1 MTIWDCAI
9 QVASFDN
16 EDLQHHNGSEIDCGG
31 KRMQLNHYVKEV
43 ICVPRPTLVKLIP
56 ERGYTFYPDY
66 AIINRC
72 KGFCPNSKSCFPVK
86 TNAKNIIVRRTSY
99 NSSQCYRVSVEEHI
113 KCKCICSVME
123 HHCSNYHI
131 YSEDNCACECMN
143 RAECDESRQM
153 VWDEKMC
160 KCMCNKPTEICA
172 SGLEWLPS
180 RCRCVHVVERD
191 TPYTAFED
199 DTRNVT

>member
-1 MTIWDCAI
+1 MIKI
-9 QVASFDN
+9 HSFYSFTSKSSK
-16 EDLQHHNGSEIDCGG
+16 LHNTKNPIILHVSMRQFSRIFQKERQLKSISTFNVIFLTDCGG

-113 KCKCICSVME
+113 KCK
-123 HHCSNYHI
+123 
-131 YSEDNCACECMN
+131 
-143 RAECDESRQM
+143 
-153 VWDEKMC
+153 
-160 KCMCNKPTEICA
+160 
-172 SGLEWLPS
+172 
-180 RCRCVHVVERD
+180 
-191 TPYTAFED
+191 
-199 DTRNVT
+199 